1 MSDCLVTNFGIL
13 TNGAFSVCF
22 RRSVGFYGRTPARQ
36 QEVIAP
42 MSKITNIKYEKKD
55 EDNVPIIIIKE
66 VT

>member
-22 RRSVGFYGRTPARQ
+22 RRGIGFGGGAPARP
-36 QEVIAP
+36 QEEVKP
-42 MSKITNIKYEKKD
+42 MIRIKDIKYKKKGKD
-55 EDNVPIIIIKE
+55 TDPIIIIKE